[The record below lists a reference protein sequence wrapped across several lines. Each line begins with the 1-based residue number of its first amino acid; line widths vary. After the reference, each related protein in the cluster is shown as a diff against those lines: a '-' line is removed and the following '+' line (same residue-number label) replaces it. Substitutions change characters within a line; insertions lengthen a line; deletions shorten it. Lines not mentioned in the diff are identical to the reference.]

1 LRPSVLRARGYGEGF
16 KKTLWEAAK
25 METKRDIERFIDKI
39 KYGSITRREVMQTFA
54 SVGIASVLVP
64 TGRLRG
70 ALADD
75 SQVTCFGWSGYEAP
89 EMHKEYAAKN
99 GGEPNFSIW
108 GDEEEAESKMRAG
121 FHPDVVMPCSYKVQ
135 KWNDLG
141 FLRPID
147 TSRLSHWGEIIETL
161 YNVPDVVI
169 GDKRMWV
176 PAWWGLTSVSFR
188 TDIAPEYVPADK
200 HTWGILWDEKY
211 AGRLSMIDSLIDGV
225 MVAAI
230 YSGAKD
236 PFNMTP
242 EEVAKCKEL
251 MIQQRPLLRFY
262 TNDNTGWQQALA
274 SGELVAADSW
284 NDTILFLSQQGIPS
298 MFMNPKEGPMTWTCG
313 IAMTSWVKPELE
325 QKAYDLIDNF
335 LSVDTG
341 VYWVQNF
348 GMGHSNKNVYTQITA
363 DELTQRGLTPGDI
376 DAYIAAGHFQAT
388 IKNEPELQAMY
399 EEVKA
404 GI

>member
-1 LRPSVLRARGYGEGF
+1 
-16 KKTLWEAAK
+16 
-25 METKRDIERFIDKI
+25 
-39 KYGSITRREVMQTFA
+39 
-54 SVGIASVLVP
+54 
-64 TGRLRG
+64 
-70 ALADD
+70 
-75 SQVTCFGWSGYEAP
+75 
-89 EMHKEYAAKN
+89 MHKQYAAEN

-141 FLRPID
+141 FLQPID

-251 MIQQRPLLRFY
+251 MIKQRPLLRFY